1 MNYVFDTSAT
11 VVLLETCGLGQALQA
26 FGQTAGL
33 IAPNRVKAE
42 YMNGARPGRGLETF
56 ERVFKTVDVAVASE
70 LLPYFNF
77 DSECGEISVI
87 SYAVRSSESC
97 CVIDEGFGRRICA
110 LFGLR
115 LTGSIGIIKELCRH
129 RLISEEERQLI
140 RRRLR
145 QSSFYI
151 SKELLHEV

>member
-11 VVLLETCGLGQALQA
+11 VALLETCDLRQALQA

-33 IAPNRVKAE
+33 IAPLRVKAE
-42 YMNGARPGRGLETF
+42 YMNGARPGRDLEIF
-56 ERVFKTVDVAVASE
+56 ERVFKTVDVAVAPE

-77 DSECGEISVI
+77 DGECGEISVI
-87 SYAVRSSESC
+87 SCALGSSESC

-129 RLISEEERQLI
+129 RLISEEEMELI

-145 QSSFYI
+145 QSSFYM